1 MPSMHALTTSKQTNL
16 LRGSLKW
23 VVVFSLA
30 TNILMVVPPLHM
42 LQVYDR
48 ALTSQSLETLI
59 YITLI
64 ALAAMV
70 LYGVA
75 ETVRGKLAQRA
86 SAQYTVS
93 VAEPLFARLSGGGY
107 DAAASASALRDYNVV
122 RGFLG
127 SRAMLG
133 LFDLPFVPAFIL
145 LMFLLHWSLGM
156 ITLVGLGVL
165 VGIALAN
172 KWSTA
177 SSSAQAKQAD
187 GAALSFAQAVFMRG
201 EDIRAMG
208 LLPNVMTRW
217 GGGMAESLQKADDS
231 AATASAW
238 YGASKSARKML
249 QIVIMAWGAWLVIDG
264 QISGGVIFAAS
275 MISSRA
281 LAPVEQ
287 VIGGWERIAQTRTAH
302 RSLETLLA
310 AEDAADP
317 IRLPDPRGVLSAE
330 GITYAPQAGLAPIL
344 DDVSVDCQSGADPRH
359 RRPVRRG
366 QEHFGATAGGC
377 RTGKRRCRAAGWGGT
392 VAMAG
397 RSMGRRGRLR
407 GAGNRAVSRH
417 DRREYRPPVGCSRT
431 KRRLVAAAQATGIHD
446 MVLALPQGYATAIG
460 PEGVQLSGG
469 QKQRVAM
476 ARALYSDPRVLVLD
490 EPNAHLDPAGEQALM
505 ATLVRARKAGRTV
518 VLVTQRRSVLRIAD
532 RVVTVQNAKV
542 VETPVESFF
551 PTRQQVQAPSMT
563 TPEPAQS
570 KSTREE
576 VQA

>member
-1 MPSMHALTTSKQTNL
+1 MPTAHALSTSKQVNP
-16 LRGSLKW
+16 LRGALKW
-23 VVVFSLA
+23 IVVFSLA

-48 ALTSQSLETLI
+48 ALTSQSIETLI

-64 ALAAMV
+64 AVAAMV

-86 SAQYTVS
+86 SAHYTVS
-93 VAEPLFARLSGGGY
+93 VAQPLFARLSGGGY
-107 DAAASASALRDYNVV
+107 DAQASGTALRDYNTV
-122 RGFLG
+122 RGFIG

-133 LFDLPFVPAFIL
+133 LFDLPFVPAFLL

-156 ITLVGLGVL
+156 ITFVGLAVL

-177 SSSAQAKQAD
+177 SSSAQSKQAD

-208 LLPNVMTRW
+208 LLPNVMARW
-217 GGGMAESLQKADDS
+217 GGGMAESLQKADES
-231 AATASAW
+231 AAASSGW

-310 AEDAADP
+310 ADDMPSP

-344 DDVSVDCQSGADPRH
+344 DDVSVTANPGQILAIVGPSGAGKSTLARLLVGAVQASEGV
-359 RRPVRRG
+359 VRLDGAERSQWPDDQWG
-366 QEHFGATAGGC
+366 DAVGYVAQEIALFP
-377 RTGKRRCRAAGWGGT
+377 GT
-392 VAMAG
+392 IGENIA
-397 RSMGRRGRLR
+397 RLS
-407 GAGNRAVSRH
+407 ASPN
-417 DRREYRPPVGCSRT
+417 EQ
-431 KRRLVAAAQATGIHD
+431 RLVAAAQATGIHD
-446 MVLALPQGYATAIG
+446 MILAMPQGYATAIG

-469 QKQRVAM
+469 QKQRVAL

-505 ATLVRARKAGRTV
+505 ATLVRARKADRTV
-518 VLVTQRRSVLRIAD
+518 LLVTQRRSVLRIAD
-532 RVVTVQNAKV
+532 RVVTVRDGKV
-542 VETPVESFF
+542 METPVETFF
-551 PTRQQVQAPSMT
+551 AKRQTVNAPSMT
-563 TPEPAQS
+563 TPQTGQPVTE
-570 KSTREE
+570 RDE
-576 VQA
+576 VQV